1 MRKKAPEA
9 GEAPSVILDGD
20 QEASSA
26 GAGGEGVG
34 EEDWQGIG
42 QKGNSV

>member
-1 MRKKAPEA
+1 MGKKVTAA
-9 GEAPSVILDGD
+9 WQAPSIIPV
-20 QEASSA
+20 

-34 EEDWQGIG
+34 EENWQRIG

>member
-1 MRKKAPEA
+1 MRKKVPEA
-9 GEAPSVILDGD
+9 WEAPSIILDGD

-34 EEDWQGIG
+34 EEDWQRIG